1 MAICM
6 SFKSFNYLHPR
17 HWATWLGI
25 GLIRFFGLLP
35 WKAQQYL
42 GSALGLLAFYLI
54 KSRRRVSQIN
64 IALAFPELSQAERD
78 SMLKQHFKSNG
89 KGLAELGTFWWKSD
103 EAYKKIST
111 IYGREHLD
119 QAQKSG
125 NVLLLG
131 VHFTSLESGVR
142 ALKDHG
148 YSMQGMYK
156 PAKDPLFESFM
167 CAQRNRHYAGMISNR
182 ESKRFIK
189 DLRNGQMSWYA
200 PDQSFSKSVIY
211 APFFGQQTASL
222 TATSKIAK
230 IANAQVLPMF
240 GIRRADGSGYDIHI
254 LPPLVDFPSNDEYA
268 DACKVNAAMEAMIRY
283 APAQYLWGHRRFK
296 DLEDGSNPYA

>member
-1 MAICM
+1 M
-6 SFKSFNYLHPR
+6 SFKSSHYLHPR
-17 HWATWLGI
+17 HWPTWLGI
-25 GLIRFFGLLP
+25 AVIRFFGLLP
-35 WKAQQYL
+35 WQTQQRL
-42 GSALGLLAFYLI
+42 GSGLGLLAFYLV
-54 KSRRRVSQIN
+54 KSRRRVAQTN
-64 IALAFPELSQAERD
+64 IELAFPELSQAERNAL
-78 SMLKQHFKSNG
+78 LKQHFKSNG
-89 KGLAELGTFWWKSD
+89 KGLTELGTFWWMSD
-103 EAYKKIST
+103 DQYKNIST

-119 QAQKSG
+119 AAQQAG

-142 ALKDHG
+142 ALKAHG

-156 PAKDPLFESFM
+156 PAKDPLFEDFM

-230 IANAQVLPMF
+230 IAKAQVLPMF
-240 GIRRADGSGYDIHI
+240 GIRRADSTGYDIHI
-254 LPPLVDFPSNDEYA
+254 LPALTNFPSDNDYD
-268 DACKVNAAMEAMIRY
+268 DACTVNAAMEAMIRY

-296 DLEDGSNPYA
+296 NLKNRNNPYAT

>member
-1 MAICM
+1 M
-6 SFKSFNYLHPR
+6 SFKPSNYLHPK
-17 HWATWLGI
+17 HWPTWFGI

-35 WKAQQYL
+35 WKAQQSL
-42 GSALGLLAFYLI
+42 GSCLGMLAFYLV

-64 IALAFPELSQAERD
+64 IDLAFPELSQEKRD
-78 SMLKQHFKSNG
+78 ELLKQHFKSNG
-89 KGLAELGTFWWKSD
+89 KGLTELGTFWWMSD
-103 EAYKKIST
+103 EQYKSIST
-111 IYGREHLD
+111 VYGREHLD
-119 QAQKSG
+119 AAQQAG

-142 ALKDHG
+142 ALKAHG

-156 PAKDPLFESFM
+156 PAKDPLFENFM
-167 CAQRNRHYAGMISNR
+167 CAQRDRHYAGMISNR
-182 ESKRFIK
+182 ESKRFIR
-189 DLRNGQMSWYA
+189 DLRKGQLSWYA

-230 IANAQVLPMF
+230 IAKAQVLPMF
-240 GIRRADGSGYDIHI
+240 GIRREDGSGYDIHI
-254 LPPLVDFPSNDEYA
+254 LPPLKNVPSDDDYA
-268 DACKVNAAMEAMIRY
+268 DACQVNAAMEAMIRY

-296 DLEDGSNPYA
+296 DIKDGSNPYKK